1 MSARRKCT
9 SAVAVPSGV
18 YQAMNFGAIYCQTP
32 IVPQHNLNSTLS
44 VVRFDMFMTLHTLP
58 HPIHPDRN
66 FTEVYKQLS

>member
-18 YQAMNFGAIYCQTP
+18 FQAKNFEAIYCQTP
-32 IVPQHNLNSTLS
+32 IVPQHTLS